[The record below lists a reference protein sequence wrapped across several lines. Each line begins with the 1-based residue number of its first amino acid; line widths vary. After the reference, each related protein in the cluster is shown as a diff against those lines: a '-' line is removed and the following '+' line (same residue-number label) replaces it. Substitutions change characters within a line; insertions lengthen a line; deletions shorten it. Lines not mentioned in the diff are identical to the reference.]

1 MEIIIKPVVSDAEY
15 GLEYKE
21 AFFEG
26 ASEKKRVSLAKKLIK
41 AYDLRLN
48 DLKYDGEQP
57 SNKLI
62 SFSRF
67 YGETYFTVEYGLE
80 SINSGINRLINREQ
94 CRQLFGTLYKT
105 VKGKDNLFAW
115 QKFSIRQHLEIQNS
129 SALDYLNS
137 INPFTP
143 QGFKSQLIG
152 RGSLFQFAVP
162 DHELK
167 IHVLLTNSAI
177 IEGGIYFVI
186 DFIFKQN
193 QYDFTD
199 AFDISSSQYN
209 FILNELN
216 LNLDETNG

>member
-1 MEIIIKPVVSDAEY
+1 MEINIKPALSEAEY

-21 AFFEG
+21 TFFEG
-26 ASEKKRVSLAKKLIK
+26 ASEKARLSLAKKLIK
-41 AYDLRLN
+41 AYELRFN
-48 DLKYDGEQP
+48 DIKFDGNQA

-67 YGETYFTVEYGLE
+67 YGDSYFLVEYGLE
-80 SINSGINRLINREQ
+80 NINSKINRLIDRQQ

-115 QKFSIRQHLEIQNS
+115 QKFSVRQHFKIQNS

-143 QGFKSQLIG
+143 QGFISQLFG
-152 RGSLFQFAVP
+152 RGSLFALDVP

-167 IHVLLTNSAI
+167 IHVLLTNSVI
-177 IEGGIYFVI
+177 IEDGIYFSI
-186 DFIFKQN
+186 DFIFMQN
-193 QYDFTD
+193 QYDFAD
-199 AFDISSSQYN
+199 AFDISSSQYD

-216 LNLDETNG
+216 LKLD